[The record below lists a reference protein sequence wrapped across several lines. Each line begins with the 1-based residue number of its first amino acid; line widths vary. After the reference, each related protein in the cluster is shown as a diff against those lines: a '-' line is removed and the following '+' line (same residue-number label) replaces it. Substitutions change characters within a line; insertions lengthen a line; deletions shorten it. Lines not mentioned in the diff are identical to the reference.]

1 MSSFRRAILALLLLV
16 PAPGF
21 SDNLEKPPFP
31 EWRDSTVL
39 KLLTDSP
46 WARPFKARLQ
56 WTNPRDQPI
65 SYKDVPGA
73 DQSPTRKSGS
83 PIGGI
88 GVPKVKLPLD
98 ADLLL
103 RWASALP
110 VRQAAAL
117 YKQRDSN
124 LPPARINE
132 LVGVPAGEYILEL
145 RGVPSEIAHSG
156 AESVEM
162 IARQSCRLRTAS
174 GRTLKPVSARVKIQG
189 AAMTVY
195 VHFPRSESIEMADR
209 EVEFLGDFQIFE
221 VRQRFRLS
229 SMTYLGRLEL

>member
-1 MSSFRRAILALLLLV
+1 MSPSRRAILPTILLLHASGL
-16 PAPGF
+16 A
-21 SDNLEKPPFP
+21 DNLEKPPFP

-39 KLLTDSP
+39 KLLTESP
-46 WARPFKARLQ
+46 WARPVKVRLQ
-56 WTNPRDQPI
+56 WTNPKDQPI

-73 DQSPTRKSGS
+73 NQSPTRNSGS

-88 GVPKVKLPLD
+88 GVPKIKLPLE
-98 ADLLL
+98 AELVV

-117 YKQRDSN
+117 YKQRDSK
-124 LPPARINE
+124 LAPSRINE
-132 LVGVPAGEYILEL
+132 LVGAPNDDYVLEI

-174 GRTLKPVSARVKIQG
+174 GRTLKPVSAHVNIQG
-189 AAMTVY
+189 AALTVY
-195 VHFPRSESIEMADR
+195 VHFPRSEPLQPADR
-209 EVEFLGDFQIFE
+209 DVEFLGDFQIFE

-229 SMTYLGRLEL
+229 AMSYLGRLEL

>member
-1 MSSFRRAILALLLLV
+1 MSPSRRAILALLPLL

-21 SDNLEKPPFP
+21 AQNLGKPPFP
-31 EWRDSTVL
+31 DWRDSTVL

-46 WARPFKARLQ
+46 WARPFKVRLQ
-56 WTNPRDQPI
+56 WSDPRDQPI

-88 GVPKVKLPLD
+88 GVPKIKLPLD

-117 YKQRDSN
+117 YKQRDSK
-124 LPPARINE
+124 LPAAKINE
-132 LVGVPAGEYILEL
+132 LVGVPAADYVLEL

-174 GRTLKPVSARVKIQG
+174 GRTLKPVSARVNIQG
-189 AAMTVY
+189 STMTVY
-195 VHFPRSESIEMADR
+195 VHFPRSEPIETADR
-209 EVEFLGDFQIFE
+209 DVEFLGDFQIFE

-229 SMTYLGRLEL
+229 SMTYLGRLDL

>member
-1 MSSFRRAILALLLLV
+1 VSPSARATLAILLL
-16 PAPGF
+16 PAAHGF
-21 SDNLEKPPFP
+21 AQNLEKPPFP
-31 EWRDSTVL
+31 DWRDSTVL

-46 WARPFKARLQ
+46 WTRSFKVRLQ
-56 WTNPRDQPI
+56 WSDPRDQPI

-88 GVPKVKLPLD
+88 GVPKIKLPLD

-117 YKQRDSN
+117 YKQRDSK
-124 LPPARINE
+124 LPPAKINE
-132 LVGVPAGEYILEL
+132 LVGVPAAEYVLEL

-156 AESVEM
+156 AESVEA

-174 GRTLKPVSARVKIQG
+174 GRVLKPVSARVNIQG
-189 AAMTVY
+189 AAMTVFI
-195 VHFPRSESIEMADR
+195 HFPRSEPIEMAERD
-209 EVEFLGDFQIFE
+209 VEFIGDFQIFE

-229 SMTYLGRLEL
+229 SMSYLGRLEL